1 MEATIEN
8 LQNQIGQ
15 MANELNQMK
24 SQQGSSNLPAQTVIK
39 PRNVSVISL
48 RSGKQIQGLGDAQ
61 KDEDKENEVVP
72 DNESG
77 RSDEE
82 TQATSEMPAPSDN
95 SRLVSPNTSSENLS
109 PYSPPPP
116 YPNRL
121 KPKTKKMEELD
132 KEILNT
138 FKKVEINI
146 PLLDA
151 IRQIPK
157 YAKFLKELCT
167 NKRRIMDKEVVNM
180 GRNVSSLIKKPAVRM
195 PQKCKDP
202 SMFFVPYIIVSTK
215 FDNAMLDLGVSINV
229 MPLSVF
235 TSLHLGRLKSTG
247 AVIQLANRSTVNP
260 AGVLEDV
267 LVRVDKLIFP
277 ADFYIL
283 DMKDDEGM
291 SSTTII
297 LGRPFMMTTRTKIDV
312 HAGSLIVEIG
322 DEKVKFNVLEA
333 MKHPTEDLY
342 LFCID
347 LLSNVVNNYTFGLL
361 DVLSGF
367 SSSLDFSFSNISSSI
382 LDKREN
388 CKTGD
393 IEDAV
398 SLYDTFVAS
407 ECDAKVAEITL
418 GSKMLPSV
426 EQPPNLELK
435 PLPSHLKYAYLE
447 RDGKLHVIIS
457 ALLTD

>member
-1 MEATIEN
+1 
-8 LQNQIGQ
+8 
-15 MANELNQMK
+15 
-24 SQQGSSNLPAQTVIK
+24 
-39 PRNVSVISL
+39 
-48 RSGKQIQGLGDAQ
+48 
-61 KDEDKENEVVP
+61 
-72 DNESG
+72 
-77 RSDEE
+77 
-82 TQATSEMPAPSDN
+82 
-95 SRLVSPNTSSENLS
+95 
-109 PYSPPPP
+109 
-116 YPNRL
+116 
-121 KPKTKKMEELD
+121 MEELD

-151 IRQIPK
+151 VRQIPK

-167 NKRRIMDKEVVNM
+167 HKRRIMDKEVVNM

-202 SMFFVPYIIVSTK
+202 GMFFVPCIIGSTK
-215 FDNAMLDLGVSINV
+215 FDNAMLDLGASINV

-235 TSLHLGRLKSTG
+235 TSLHLGPLKSTG
-247 AVIQLANRSTVNP
+247 VVIQLANRSTVNP

-297 LGRPFMMTTRTKIDV
+297 LGRPFMMTARTKIDV
-312 HAGSLIVEIG
+312 HAGSLTMEIG
-322 DEKVKFNVLEA
+322 DEKVQFNVLEA
-333 MKHPTEDLY
+333 MKHPIEDHS

-347 LLSNVVNNYTFGLL
+347 LLSNVVNNYAFGLL

-367 SSSLDFSFSNISSSI
+367 SSSLDFSLSNISGSI
-382 LDKREN
+382 LDEREN

-393 IEDAV
+393 FEDAV
-398 SLYDTFVAS
+398 SLFDTSVAS
-407 ECDAKVAEITL
+407 ECDAEVAEITL

-426 EQPPNLELK
+426 
-435 PLPSHLKYAYLE
+435 
-447 RDGKLHVIIS
+447 
-457 ALLTD
+457 